1 MWREKYLFYLTLI
14 FIGGNL
20 ITQWLTKG
28 ASPLFSA
35 ICCASALIGIITLS
49 IIIITN
55 KKSNLHLFI
64 PLFFLLGILNS
75 SQGDILGKFT
85 FLEGATSWEFIQ
97 ELRSMFSHR
106 LSLVIPPEESTANS
120 LLKALAMGDK
130 GDLPQSL
137 KISYR
142 LSGAMHLLALSG
154 LHVGYIY
161 GGLKLALGIIPK
173 FGKWRLLQ
181 SFTIMVLLGFY
192 AIFTGATPSIC
203 RAVLMASIYEIGRIA
218 GREKHGL
225 NALSI
230 SALMICLIDPS
241 APSSISFQLSYSAM
255 LGIFLVQPHL
265 EETFLWK
272 KGNRILRKIWQTAT
286 VSISCQLATA
296 PLTLLYFGSFP
307 LISLLTNI
315 LTMPIVSAVMSL
327 SPIAIITADFP
338 IAGTVTATLLHYS
351 IGLLNLLIEILSRVI

>member
-35 ICCASALIGIITLS
+35 ICCTSSLTGIITLS

-106 LSLVIPPEESTANS
+106 ISLVIPPEESTANS

-130 GDLPQSL
+130 GGLPQSL

-154 LHVGYIY
+154 LHVGFIY
-161 GGLKLALGIIPK
+161 GGLSWVLGWIPK
-173 FGKWRLLQ
+173 IGYLHIIRSIAIIILL
-181 SFTIMVLLGFY
+181 IFY

-241 APSSISFQLSYSAM
+241 APAGISFQLSYCAM
-255 LGIFLVQPHL
+255 LGIFLIQPHL
-265 EETFLWK
+265 ERAISEISS
-272 KGNRILRKIWQTAT
+272 NMRIRKIWNTIGI
-286 VSISCQLATA
+286 SISCQLATL
-296 PLTLLYFGSFP
+296 PLTLFYFDSFP
-307 LISLLTNI
+307 LVSLLTNLI
-315 LTMPIVSAVMSL
+315 TMPVVTTVMTLAPFAIV
-327 SPIAIITADFP
+327 
-338 IAGTVTATLLHYS
+338 TVGIPWIGPLASVLLTHT
-351 IGLLNLLIEILSRVI
+351 IDLLNLMMEILSRIV

>member
-20 ITQWLTKG
+20 ITRWLTKG

-35 ICCASALIGIITLS
+35 ICCTSALTGIITLS
-49 IIIITN
+49 IITITN

-75 SQGDILGKFT
+75 SQGLLLGKFT
-85 FLEGATSWEFIQ
+85 FLKEASGGEFIQ

-106 LSLVIPPEESTANS
+106 LSLVIPPEESAANS
-120 LLKALAMGDK
+120 LLKALAMGNK

-173 FGKWRLLQ
+173 FGKWGMLKSLI
-181 SFTIMVLLGFY
+181 IMALLGFY
-192 AIFTGATPSIC
+192 AIFTGASPSIC
-203 RAVLMASIYEIGRIA
+203 RAVLMAFIYETGTLT

-225 NALSI
+225 NSLSI
-230 SALMICLIDPS
+230 SALTICCIDPS
-241 APSSISFQLSYSAM
+241 APAGISFQLSYCAM
-255 LGIFLVQPHL
+255 LGIFLIQPHL
-265 EETFLWK
+265 ERAISEISS
-272 KGNRILRKIWQTAT
+272 NMRIRKIWNTIGI
-286 VSISCQLATA
+286 SISCQLATL
-296 PLTLLYFGSFP
+296 PLTLFYFDSFP
-307 LISLLTNI
+307 LVSLLTNLI
-315 LTMPIVSAVMSL
+315 TMPVVTTVMTLAPFAIV
-327 SPIAIITADFP
+327 
-338 IAGTVTATLLHYS
+338 TVGIPWIGPLASVLLTHT
-351 IGLLNLLIEILSRVI
+351 IELLNLMMEILSRIV